1 MEVILQKDIK
11 ALGKKGQKVS
21 VSDGYGR
28 NYLLP
33 RGLAVEANAEN
44 LNTMVTQDAAKAYH
58 KQVEHDMAVA
68 QKKALEG
75 KTITIRAKMGQ
86 NGKLFGT
93 ITSKEIA
100 EELARTAGVELDK
113 KKITLSA
120 PIKGEGTYTAEIRL
134 YPEVSCTVSV
144 CIVAEA

>member
-1 MEVILQKDIK
+1 MEDILQKDIK

-33 RGLAVEANAEN
+33 RNLAVEANASN
-44 LNTMVTQDAAKAYH
+44 INTMVTQDAAKAYH
-58 KQVEHDMAVA
+58 KQVELDAA
-68 QKKALEG
+68 LEQKATLEG
-75 KTITIRAKMGQ
+75 KTVSIKAKLGQ

-100 EELARTAGVELDK
+100 DAVAEQLGISVDK
-113 KKITLSA
+113 KKISVSA
-120 PIKGEGTYTAEIRL
+120 PIKGEGSYTADVRL
-134 YPEVSCTVSV
+134 YADVACQITVK
-144 CIVAEA
+144 IIAE